1 MSEVYEY
8 IDENSNVDEN
18 CLTVDFYFES
28 NVTKD
33 EAIIMIDDMVD
44 KTNNYTQMIGHKPTV
59 FVKSPFNTEPLD

>member
-8 IDENSNVDEN
+8 VDENSNVDEN

-33 EAIIMIDDMVD
+33 EAIIMIDDLVTKFND
-44 KTNNYTQMIGHKPTV
+44 NYLIAHKPTV